1 VIQYLR
7 EIIYLIGS
15 DRSKLPLMVV
25 LFIISSILD
34 VAGLGLIAPYITL
47 ILEPSAF
54 NEYAYFI
61 EAFKLPN
68 DHKKLLTLLGLTLI
82 SIFLLKSF
90 MGIYISWKAQVFG
103 LQQMERLRIF
113 LMQAYQ
119 SLSYTEYI
127 SRNSSEYVHSIQGL
141 TGQFAGVVTG
151 LLKNVS
157 DGILGIAI
165 LSFLA
170 WTNALVFTFLT
181 SLLVLVIVGYDKF
194 FRKRLKQYG
203 VKINQANTSI
213 VQGIHEG
220 MEGFKEIRVLG
231 NEEYF
236 LQKVKND
243 SQQITKYNARQNLIS
258 TAPRYF
264 FEFILTSF
272 IVSLVIF
279 FQKTNQDVKEL
290 LPILSVFGVAALRL
304 LPIANLLSSSL
315 VYLRFS
321 RDSISRLYQDLK
333 KIDKSDIKHSI
344 KSKNNTSIQNNL
356 NPVKQLEEPLFT
368 LKLNNLGFRYPGARH
383 DALKNITLEIYS
395 GDSVGLIGTSGAGK
409 TTLIDV
415 FLGLLEPFRGD
426 LLFNDKPLK
435 DNCSSWLRQVAY
447 LPQQVFLID
456 NTLRSNI
463 ALGVDDNVIDET
475 KLHEALVKARIIEM
489 CNQMPLGLDTIIGER
504 GVRLSGGQRQ
514 RVALARAFYHG
525 RNVLVMDEATSALDN
540 ETELEIVE
548 EIKHL
553 KGKITL
559 IVIAHRL
566 STVQHCDRIFRLD
579 TGQITE
585 SGTYDQVVNH
595 PLTKP

>member
-1 VIQYLR
+1 
-7 EIIYLIGS
+7 
-15 DRSKLPLMVV
+15 M
-25 LFIISSILD
+25 LD

-47 ILEPSAF
+47 ILEPSALD
-54 NEYAYFI
+54 EYVYFI

-68 DHKKLLTLLGLTLI
+68 DHKKLLTVLGLTLV

-90 MGIYISWKAQVFG
+90 MGLYISWIAQLFG

-127 SRNSSEYVHSIQGL
+127 NRNSSEYVHSLQIL
-141 TGQFAGVVTG
+141 TGQFAGVLSG

-157 DGILGIAI
+157 DGIIGIAI
-165 LSFLA
+165 LSLLA
-170 WTNALVFTFLT
+170 WTNALVFTFLM

-231 NEEYF
+231 NEEHF
-236 LQKVKND
+236 LQKVKGAT
-243 SQQITKYNARQNLIS
+243 QQITKYNSRQNIIS

-264 FEFILTSF
+264 LEFILISF
-272 IVSLVIF
+272 IVLLVIF
-279 FQKTNQDVKEL
+279 FQKMNQDVKML
-290 LPILSVFGVAALRL
+290 LPTLSVFGVAALRL
-304 LPIANLLSSSL
+304 LPIANIFSSSL
-315 VYLRFS
+315 VNLRFS

-333 KIDKSDIKHSI
+333 KFKQSDIKQRRD
-344 KSKNNTSIQNNL
+344 SKNNSSNQNNL

-368 LKLNNLGFRYPGARH
+368 LKLNNLGFRYPGAKH

-395 GDSVGLIGTSGAGK
+395 GDSVGLIGSSGGGK

-415 FLGLLEPFRGD
+415 LLGLLEPKEGEI
-426 LLFNDKPLK
+426 LFNGKPLK
-435 DNCSSWLRQVAY
+435 ENLSGWLNQVAY

-456 NTLRSNI
+456 NTLRHNI
-463 ALGVDDNVIDET
+463 ALGVADNAIDET
-475 KLHEALVKARIIEM
+475 KLQEALSRARITEL
-489 CNQMPLGLDTIIGER
+489 CDKMPLGLDTIIGER

-525 RNVLVMDEATSALDN
+525 RNVLVLDEATSALDN
-540 ETELEIVE
+540 KTEQDIVND
-548 EIKHL
+548 IMYL
-553 KGKITL
+553 KGKITM

-566 STVQHCDRIFRLD
+566 TTVQQCDCIHRID
-579 TGQITE
+579 DGQIVK
-585 SGTYDQVVNH
+585 SGTFEQVIN
-595 PLTKP
+595 KAEIKQ

>member
-1 VIQYLR
+1 MIQYLR
-7 EIIYLIGS
+7 EISLLIGS
-15 DRSKLPLMVV
+15 DRRKLPAMVM
-25 LFIISSILD
+25 LFIISSMLD
-34 VAGLGLIAPYITL
+34 VAGLGLISPYVSL
-47 ILEPSAF
+47 IIEPGAL
-54 NEYAYFI
+54 NEYTYYI
-61 EAFKLPN
+61 EVFKLPREP
-68 DHKKLLTLLGLTLI
+68 KMLLIVLGLTLI
-82 SIFLLKSF
+82 SIYFLKSV
-90 MGIYISWKAQVFG
+90 IAVYISWKTQVFS
-103 LQQMERLRIF
+103 LQQMQRLRIF

-127 SRNSSEYVHSIQGL
+127 NRNSSEYIHSIQSL
-141 TGQFAGVVTG
+141 TGQFAGVVSG

-157 DGILGIAI
+157 DGIIGIAI
-165 LSFLA
+165 LSLLA
-170 WTNALVFTFLT
+170 WTNAFVFTFLM

-203 VKINQANTSI
+203 VKLNQANTSI

-236 LQKVKND
+236 LQKVKGAT
-243 SQQITKYNARQNLIS
+243 QQITKYNSRQSLIS

-264 FEFILTSF
+264 LEFILVSF
-272 IVSLVIF
+272 IVLLVIF
-279 FQKTNQDVKEL
+279 FQKMNQDVKML
-290 LPILSVFGVAALRL
+290 LPTLSVFGVATLRL
-304 LPIANLLSSSL
+304 LPIANIFSSSL
-315 VYLRFS
+315 VNLRFS

-333 KIDKSDIKHSI
+333 KFKQSDIKQRRD
-344 KSKNNTSIQNNL
+344 SKNNSSNQNNL
-356 NPVKQLEEPLFT
+356 NPVKQLEEPFFT
-368 LKLNNLGFRYPGARH
+368 LKIINLGFRYPGAKH
-383 DALKNITLEIYS
+383 DALKNITLEISS

-415 FLGLLEPFRGD
+415 FLGLLEPNKGN
-426 LLFNDKPLK
+426 LLFNDIPLK
-435 DNCSSWLRQVAY
+435 DNLSKWLGQVAY

-456 NTLRSNI
+456 NTLRRNI

-475 KLHEALVKARIIEM
+475 KLNEALVRARIIEM
-489 CNQMPLGLDTIIGER
+489 CYQMPLGLDTIIGER

-540 ETELEIVE
+540 ETEMEIVE

-553 KGKITL
+553 KGKITM

-566 STVQHCDRIFRLD
+566 TTVQHCDRIYRLD
-579 TGQITE
+579 TGQIIE
-585 SGTYDQVVNH
+585 SGTYEQVT
-595 PLTKP
+595 TKT